1 MVQKRA
7 AVLKVLQNS
16 EGHLQADEIFR
27 RVKEYYPNMVLATVY
42 NNLHALVDNGYIRH
56 VRTAT
61 GADFYDKTPTPHE
74 HALCSACGKLIDAD
88 LGDFGALLRE
98 RAGIPILN
106 YDLIL
111 HTVCPDCVNGPIKTN
126 LK

>member
-7 AVLKVLQNS
+7 AVLKVLQSS

-42 NNLHALVDNGYIRH
+42 NNLHALVDAGYIRH
-56 VRTAT
+56 VKTAT

-74 HALCSACGKLIDAD
+74 HALCSVCGDLIDAE
-88 LGDFGALLRE
+88 LGDVGELLQSRT
-98 RAGIPILN
+98 RLPILH

-111 HTVCPDCVNGPIKTN
+111 HTVCPKCANK
-126 LK
+126 

>member
-7 AVLKVLQNS
+7 AVLEVLRSS

-27 RVKEYYPNMVLATVY
+27 RVKQYYPNMVLATVY
-42 NNLHALVDNGYIRH
+42 NNLHALTNDGYIRH
-56 VRTAT
+56 IKTAT

-74 HALCSACGKLIDAD
+74 HALCVNCGKLIDAD
-88 LGDFGALLRE
+88 LGDLSALLHE
-98 RAGIPILN
+98 RADIPVIS

-111 HTVCPDCVNGPIKTN
+111 HTVCPDCDSGCDENNI
-126 LK
+126 